1 MMIIKCDGKRQN
13 FLKNASKPKSMN
25 KTAFTFNC
33 KTNSVHLKKEFSKAD
48 RQKKIS
54 SFSGFVFL
62 KDFNTFKNSSQEWK
76 CTCFL
81 IHFQF

>member
-48 RQKKIS
+48 RQKKNI
-54 SFSGFVFL
+54 
-62 KDFNTFKNSSQEWK
+62 
-76 CTCFL
+76 
-81 IHFQF
+81 II